1 MDHIETAKRSLTGVA
16 KPDAAQAHA
25 LIAIAEELRKLNEGQ
40 ERSAARERN
49 YY

>member
-25 LIAIAEELRKLNEGQ
+25 LIAIAEEFRKFNEWMEQ
-40 ERSAARERN
+40 AAVRT